1 MHLYKEEVSIRELSG
16 KKNANKT
23 GKGMKN
29 CKVVCIWGQ
38 HIAYMYPTDKSK
50 KEMINSEWIEKMKHT
65 EHLSYL
71 WKSIKLH
78 VW

>member
-1 MHLYKEEVSIRELSG
+1 MLPQNVAYDMHLYKEEVSIRELSG
-16 KKNANKT
+16 KKNANKS

-50 KEMINSEWIEKMKHT
+50 K
-65 EHLSYL
+65 
-71 WKSIKLH
+71 
-78 VW
+78 